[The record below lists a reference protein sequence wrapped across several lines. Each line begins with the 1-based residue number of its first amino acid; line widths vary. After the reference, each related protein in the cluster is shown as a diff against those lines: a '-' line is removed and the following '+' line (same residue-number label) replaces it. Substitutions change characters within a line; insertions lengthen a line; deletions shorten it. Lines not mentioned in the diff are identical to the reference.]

1 MSLNEH
7 EQRLLEELE
16 RDLYAS
22 DSDFANRVKKQDP
35 TRKSSSRLVLGVLA
49 VLAGLG
55 LLIFAVTLQ
64 VAFFGA
70 AAFLVMFIGVVLVS
84 SNLQLPKM
92 EMPLGSSPKGKG
104 FFEDRWD
111 RRFGD

>member
-1 MSLNEH
+1 MGLSER

-16 RDLYAS
+16 RDLYAT

-35 TRKSSSRLVLGVLA
+35 ARKSSSRLVLGVLA

-70 AAFLVMFIGVVLVS
+70 AAFLVMFIGVILVS
-84 SNLQLPKM
+84 SNLQLPKLDM
-92 EMPLGSSPKGKG
+92 STSNKPKGKG

-111 RRFGD
+111 RRFGE